1 MYAMDLGLQGKRAII
16 TGGSKGIGFATAM
29 QLAAEGAQV
38 ALIARNEGPL
48 KEAAQR
54 IAEKTGTEPF
64 IIAADVSIEAE
75 VQRAV
80 AAIAERFGGIEI
92 LINNAGT
99 SAAKP
104 FEAVDTSA
112 WTADLDLKL
121 FGAVHCAKA
130 ALPYMR
136 QAGGGAIVNVTAV
149 GGKTPSD
156 ASLPTSVSRAAG
168 LALTKA
174 MSKDL
179 APDGIRVNAVC
190 IGLIRSDQIE
200 QMWQATAP
208 HLTWDEFAADPR
220 HAIPLGRIGRAEE
233 AANVITFL
241 VSEAASYVSG
251 TAVNIDGGKAA
262 VL

>member
-1 MYAMDLGLQGKRAII
+1 MELGIQGKRAII

-29 QLAAEGAQV
+29 LLAAEGAQV
-38 ALIARNEGPL
+38 ALIARNEVAL
-48 KEAAQR
+48 QEAARR
-54 IAEKTGTEPF
+54 IAEKTGIEPL
-64 IIAADVSIEAE
+64 IVAADVSVEQE
-75 VQRAV
+75 VQRA
-80 AAIAERFGGIEI
+80 AAAVAERFGGIDI
-92 LINNAGT
+92 LVNNAGT

-104 FEAVDTSA
+104 FDQVDTPA

-121 FGAVHCAKA
+121 YGAVHFARA

-149 GGKTPSD
+149 GGKTPSGS
-156 ASLPTSVSRAAG
+156 SLPTSVSRAAG

-179 APDGIRVNAVC
+179 ASDGIRVNAVC

-200 QMWQATAP
+200 RMWQATAP
-208 HLTWDEFAADPR
+208 HLTWEEFAADPR
-220 HAIPLGRIGRAEE
+220 HDIPLGRIGRAEE
-233 AANVITFL
+233 AANVIAFL
-241 VSEAASYVSG
+241 ISEAASYVTG
-251 TAVNIDGGKAA
+251 TAINIDGGKAS